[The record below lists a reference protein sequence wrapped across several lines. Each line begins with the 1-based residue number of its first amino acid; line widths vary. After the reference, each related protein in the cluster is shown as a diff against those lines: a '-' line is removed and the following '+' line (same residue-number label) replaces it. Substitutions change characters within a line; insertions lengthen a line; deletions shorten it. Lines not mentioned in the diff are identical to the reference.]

1 MAVVVLPTPPF
12 WLAKAMRRTLALSIT
27 DAAREPQGAGGR
39 RGGGGGLLQH
49 HQVARLPGEG
59 KLEGEDLPKP
69 PAEPLQ
75 SGGQGGE
82 LLLHPGPLHG
92 YRRPAHPRKGKRSS
106 ERTQRG
112 ATARATARA

>member
-1 MAVVVLPTPPF
+1 MVVLPTPPF

-75 SGGQGGE
+75 SGGQGASSSSTR
-82 LLLHPGPLHG
+82 GPFMATAA
-92 YRRPAHPRKGKRSS
+92 PPTSRKGKRSS